1 MLIEPEEPT
10 THSSIACAGPLT
22 ARLHSGR
29 VVRKSALVAMLAAGA
44 LSLAG
49 GASHAQEITFFMG
62 PYSAQTPANMETI
75 VNNFQA
81 ANPGVTVNYQSAPWD
96 TYDEKITTAARAGDG
111 PALAMQYTFGK
122 YLADGLLRPVEDWVS
137 PELLADIIPAFLE
150 PGQGFAVPDL
160 ASVRGTFYN
169 VALLK
174 AAGVEGLPATFSE
187 LEEALV
193 ALKQSSPGIT
203 PLGFVSTPD
212 DIGPSYS
219 YYLFGAGGAWIDESG
234 KFLMNSAESV
244 AAMTFLKDLYDRG
257 LLEQDVTSKRG
268 SQEERFQAGQTAIL
282 PTGNFFVATLKANVP
297 DLNYAVGSLPHGD
310 DVTPFAVGVTDYFIA
325 FEQNDEARNAAGAAL
340 GAFIFKPENY
350 VPWLA
355 SDGFLPVTRSA
366 QELFRTSAPEMAAF
380 VDNLESAKFFP
391 SGDTR
396 WANVVTIMSETVQSI
411 LLDRTSVQDGLDAA
425 QAQIDALPRN

>member
-10 THSSIACAGPLT
+10 THSSIAGAGPLT

-169 VALLK
+169 VALR
-174 AAGVEGLPATFSE
+174 
-187 LEEALV
+187 
-193 ALKQSSPGIT
+193 
-203 PLGFVSTPD
+203 GFRRR
-212 DIGPSYS
+212 
-219 YYLFGAGGAWIDESG
+219 
-234 KFLMNSAESV
+234 SAN
-244 AAMTFLKDLYDRG
+244 
-257 LLEQDVTSKRG
+257 SKRRLSPSS
-268 SQEERFQAGQTAIL
+268 SQ
-282 PTGNFFVATLKANVP
+282 
-297 DLNYAVGSLPHGD
+297 
-310 DVTPFAVGVTDYFIA
+310 
-325 FEQNDEARNAAGAAL
+325 
-340 GAFIFKPENY
+340 
-350 VPWLA
+350 
-355 SDGFLPVTRSA
+355 
-366 QELFRTSAPEMAAF
+366 APE
-380 VDNLESAKFFP
+380 
-391 SGDTR
+391 
-396 WANVVTIMSETVQSI
+396 
-411 LLDRTSVQDGLDAA
+411 
-425 QAQIDALPRN
+425 

>member
-1 MLIEPEEPT
+1 
-10 THSSIACAGPLT
+10 
-22 ARLHSGR
+22 
-29 VVRKSALVAMLAAGA
+29 
-44 LSLAG
+44 
-49 GASHAQEITFFMG
+49 
-62 PYSAQTPANMETI
+62 METI

-122 YLADGLLRPVEDWVS
+122 YLADGLLRPVKDWVS

-160 ASVRGTFYN
+160 ASVRGTFHN
-169 VALLK
+169 VELLK
-174 AAGVEGLPATFSE
+174 AAGVEGLPATFTE
-187 LEEALV
+187 LEAALV
-193 ALKQSSPGIT
+193 ALKQSNPGIT

-219 YYLFGAGGAWIDESG
+219 YYLFGAGGAWIDDSG

-257 LLEQDVTSKRG
+257 LMEQDVTSERG
-268 SQEERFQAGQTAIL
+268 AQEERFQAGQTAIL
-282 PTGNFFVATLKANVP
+282 PTGNFFVATLAANVP
-297 DLNYAVGSLPHGD
+297 DLDYAVGSLPHGD
-310 DVTPFAVGVTDYFIA
+310 DVSPFAVGVTDYFIS

-340 GAFIFKPENY
+340 AAFIFEPENY

-355 SDGFLPVTRSA
+355 SDGFLPVTRSS
-366 QELFRTSAPEMAAF
+366 LDLYRTSAPEMAAF

-396 WANVVTIMSETVQSI
+396 WANVVTIMSETVQGI
-411 LLDRTSVQDGLDAA
+411 LLGRMSVQDGLDAA
-425 QAQIDALPRN
+425 QAQIDALPTN